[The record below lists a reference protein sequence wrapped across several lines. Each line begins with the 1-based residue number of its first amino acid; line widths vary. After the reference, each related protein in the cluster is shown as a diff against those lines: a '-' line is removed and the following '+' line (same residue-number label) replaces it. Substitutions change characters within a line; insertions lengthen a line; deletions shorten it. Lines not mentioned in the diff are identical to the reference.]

1 MELRNLVFCALF
13 LIFASGC
20 THALHQ
26 YHVSEHY
33 IPNEKYEVTRI
44 SAEAIEKNHIFKY
57 STSHADKAFL
67 MLQKECKGIITGINT
82 RHSTS
87 HGFFGWKDK
96 VKMTAYCLMEK
107 AEPEK
112 TEEDSKDDN
121 SASSG
126 SNKAD

>member
-1 MELRNLVFCALF
+1 MNLKS
-13 LIFASGC
+13 LISCLIYAILATGC

-26 YHVSEHY
+26 YHVSEH
-33 IPNEKYEVTRI
+33 IVPDENYEVTRI

-67 MLQKECKGIITGINT
+67 MLQKECQGLITGINT

-96 VKMTAYCLMEK
+96 IKMTAYCLKEK
-107 AEPEK
+107 PEIK
-112 TEEDSKDDN
+112 ERQKETKDSETN
-121 SASSG
+121 
-126 SNKAD
+126 